1 MNVGIDKL
9 SFYTPGYALDMAD
22 LAAARGVDPAKFQKG
37 LGQEVMAVSP
47 KTQDAV
53 TLAANAADKLLTDA
67 DRQAI
72 DLVILATESGIDQ
85 SKAGAIYLH
94 HLLGIQP
101 YAKSVEV
108 KEACYSG
115 TFALHAAV
123 DHVRLHPEKK
133 ALVVTADIARYGLN
147 TAGEVTQGAGAVAML
162 ISTHP
167 RIATVHSDSVALTR
181 DIMDFWRPNY
191 TDTAYVDGH
200 YSNEQY
206 LDQLQQTFAEYCT
219 QSGHELAD
227 FAAMAFHLPYT
238 KMGVKGLRHLLEVNT
253 VSEETAASLWESL
266 EASRTYNRQV
276 GNIYT
281 GSLYLS
287 LISLLANDETLSGGD
302 TIGMYS
308 YGSGAV
314 SECYSMTLVEGY
326 RYQLDKIGMEAMLA
340 DRQRLSVAEY
350 EAMFTL
356 DWPTNGETVHYAPNN
371 DSNDFR
377 LLGFDQHK
385 RLYGKSAD

>member
-9 SFYTPGYALDMAD
+9 SFYTPGYVLDMTD
-22 LAAARGVDPAKFQKG
+22 LANARGVDPAKFHQG
-37 LGQEVMAVSP
+37 LGQDQMAVPP

-53 TLAANAADKLLTDA
+53 TLALNAAEPLLDAA
-67 DRQAI
+67 DREAI

-101 YAKSVEV
+101 YARSIEV

-115 TFALHAAV
+115 TFGLHAAV
-123 DHVRLHPEKK
+123 GHVLQHPDRK
-133 ALVVTADIARYGLN
+133 ALVVASDIARYGIE

-162 ISTHP
+162 ISANP
-167 RIATVHSDSVALTR
+167 RLAIVNNDSVALTR

-191 TDTAYVDGH
+191 TDTAKVDGH

-206 LDQLQQTFAEYCT
+206 LDQLQQTWEEYAKQNHHT
-219 QSGHELAD
+219 LAD
-227 FAAMAFHLPYT
+227 FKALVFHLPYT
-238 KMGVKGLRHLLEVNT
+238 KMGVKGLRRLLAVAPVADEKA
-253 VSEETAASLWESL
+253 EALWQSL
-266 EASRTYNRQV
+266 EASRTYNRRV

-287 LISLLANDETLSGGD
+287 LLSLLVNDATLVAGD
-302 TIGMYS
+302 QLGLYS

-314 SECYSMTLVEGY
+314 SEFYSLTLVDNFQQQLSKAAIEA
-326 RYQLDKIGMEAMLA
+326 QLDN
-340 DRQRLSVAEY
+340 RQQLTVAEY
-350 EAMFTL
+350 EQLFARE
-356 DWPTNGETVHYAPNN
+356 WPTQGEAVHYAPEN
-371 DSNDFR
+371 DADAFR
-377 LLGFDQHK
+377 LLGFDQHQ
-385 RLYGKSAD
+385 RLYGKDAE